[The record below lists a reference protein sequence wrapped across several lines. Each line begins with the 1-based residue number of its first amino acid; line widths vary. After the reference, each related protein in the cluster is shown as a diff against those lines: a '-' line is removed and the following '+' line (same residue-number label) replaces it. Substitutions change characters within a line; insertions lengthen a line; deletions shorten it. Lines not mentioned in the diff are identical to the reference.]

1 MPALSRVLAAFALLA
16 GIFVVDSVEVALGI
30 PNTADIRV
38 ADLVAK
44 LWVPALEPLFQGIA
58 LLGGMEIAS
67 LVGLGLFV
75 HLRRRGLRSESLAV
89 AILPLAVLVEAI
101 YKKLVH
107 HPGPAS
113 FGHHDGPSL
122 TVLVENAIGGLGN
135 SFPSGH
141 MMRTVFVYGLLAFV
155 VRRLAPPGLARRL
168 VIPAA
173 AVMISLM
180 AFDRLY
186 LEVHWES
193 DVVGGLL
200 LGATALA
207 AAVAWLERPVA
218 P

>member
-58 LLGGMEIAS
+58 VLGGMEITS

-89 AILPLAVLVEAI
+89 AILPLAVLVEVI

-107 HPGPAS
+107 HPAPAS
-113 FGHHDGPSL
+113 FRHHDGPSL

-155 VRRLAPPGLARRL
+155 VHRLAPPGLARRL